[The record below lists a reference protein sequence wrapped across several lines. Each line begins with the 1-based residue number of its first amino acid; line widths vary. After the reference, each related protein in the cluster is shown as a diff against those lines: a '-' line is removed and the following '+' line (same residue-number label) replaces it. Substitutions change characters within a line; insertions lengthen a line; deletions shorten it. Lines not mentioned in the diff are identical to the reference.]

1 MGLYVKHKPILP
13 FLLRVR
19 SLGRD
24 RKSGRLAGKLM
35 TIKRT
40 PGGEAEDRE
49 GRRIMDVTTSAW
61 SETTRRIS
69 EPSTLQGT
77 LGSLDK

>member
-1 MGLYVKHKPILP
+1 MYVRECSENGDQEDFCHSYLLKKMLILDGIICKHKPILP

-35 TIKRT
+35 TIKRR
-40 PGGEAEDRE
+40 P
-49 GRRIMDVTTSAW
+49 RRRS
-61 SETTRRIS
+61 
-69 EPSTLQGT
+69 
-77 LGSLDK
+77 